1 MERKMNF
8 LKVSQHI
15 LNCVIGLSIV
25 VVAHVSHANSTAQIA
40 PMVVD
45 KTCQVNEK
53 IERNA
58 IPKTPHNMSL
68 PAFGQGVIGW
78 ATGPEGAKTR
88 FENIQ
93 KQDLKVIQEK
103 GTTLAMVKE
112 WQAFYENEVQRNPC
126 NPTAPYRAELM
137 KKIAWLWG

>member
-1 MERKMNF
+1 MKF
-8 LKVSQHI
+8 LKVSHRI
-15 LNCVIGLSIV
+15 LNCALGLGVMAVTHVGYANSDAQISKQVVPSIV
-25 VVAHVSHANSTAQIA
+25 Q
-40 PMVVD
+40 

-78 ATGPEGAKTR
+78 ATGPEGAKIR
-88 FENIQ
+88 LEKIQ
-93 KQDLKVIQEK
+93 KKDLKEIQEK
-103 GTTLAMVKE
+103 GTTLAIVKE

>member
-1 MERKMNF
+1 MKF
-8 LKVSQHI
+8 LKVSQRV
-15 LNCVIGLSIV
+15 LNYAFVLNLVTI
-25 VVAHVSHANSTAQIA
+25 AHVSHANSDAQISKQIT
-40 PMVVD
+40 PIVVV

-58 IPKTPHNMSL
+58 IPKTPQNMSL

-78 ATGPEGAKTR
+78 ATGPEGAKVR

-93 KQDLKVIQEK
+93 KQDLKAIQEK

>member
-1 MERKMNF
+1 MKF
-8 LKVSQHI
+8 LKVSQRV
-15 LNCVIGLSIV
+15 LNYAFVLNLVTI
-25 VVAHVSHANSTAQIA
+25 AHVSHANSDAQISKQIT
-40 PMVVD
+40 PIVVD

-58 IPKTPHNMSL
+58 IPKTPHNMNL

-78 ATGPEGAKTR
+78 ATGPEGAKAR

-93 KQDLKVIQEK
+93 KQDLKAIQEK